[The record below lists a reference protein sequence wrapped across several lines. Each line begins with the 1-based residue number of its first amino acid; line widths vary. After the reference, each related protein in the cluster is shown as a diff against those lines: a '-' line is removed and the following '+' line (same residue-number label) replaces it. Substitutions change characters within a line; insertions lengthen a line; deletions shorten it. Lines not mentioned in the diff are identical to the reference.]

1 LTVANILNK
10 CGHSNNTGLIYRYYL
25 IYSIGFGIT
34 VGKKTER
41 DGRFTTIRIRKID
54 RAKLYE
60 LALPREAHWETM
72 MRIISSFEVKK
83 IVKRNK

>member
-1 LTVANILNK
+1 M
-10 CGHSNNTGLIYRYYL
+10 
-25 IYSIGFGIT
+25 
-34 VGKKTER
+34 GKKTER